1 MEQTIGKRI
10 VRYRKAMGLTQDQLA
25 EKLGVTAQAVS
36 KWENDQ
42 SCPDITMLPKLAEI
56 FGVTTDALLGREGAE
71 QKVTVHT
78 AEVVDDDEEK
88 AGVHARNGGWEFH
101 WERNRLGA
109 VVGAIFV
116 LTVGV
121 LTLLSRMMEWNVT
134 FWQILWPC
142 ALLSLGFSEI
152 LKKFSFFYVGFILF
166 GGYFLLNNLGV
177 LHLELEKGYVFPVLI
192 ILFGLSL
199 LADLPRK
206 SKKSHATFT
215 HSGERSKAKRQ
226 FELHEQSFEYTAS
239 FGDGRQGIALDILE
253 EGEIHCSFGD
263 YTVDLGEVKAV
274 TEDAELEINCAFG
287 QVTVLIPRRFRV
299 VTDSSAAFGDVTL
312 EGTPEDKP
320 EGVIRLEG
328 NVSFGHIVIQYI

>member
-1 MEQTIGKRI
+1 
-10 VRYRKAMGLTQDQLA
+10 
-25 EKLGVTAQAVS
+25 
-36 KWENDQ
+36 
-42 SCPDITMLPKLAEI
+42 MLPKLAEI
-56 FGVTTDALLGREGAE
+56 FGVTTDALLGRESAE

-88 AGVHARNGGWEFH
+88 AGVHVRNGGWEFH

-109 VVGAIFV
+109 VVGALFV

-121 LTLLSRMMEWNVT
+121 LTLLARVLQWDVT

-142 ALLSLGFSEI
+142 ALLGFGFSEV

-177 LHLELEKGYVFPVLI
+177 LQLELEKGYVFPVLI

-199 LADLPRK
+199 LADLPNK
-206 SKKSHATFT
+206 PKKSHATFT

-239 FGDGRQGIALDILE
+239 FGDGRQGVALDTLE

-320 EGVIRLEG
+320 EGMIRLEG
-328 NVSFGHIVIQYI
+328 NVSFGQIVIRYI

>member
-10 VRYRKAMGLTQDQLA
+10 VGYRKAMGLTQDQLA

-78 AEVVDDDEEK
+78 AEVVEDDEEK
-88 AGVHARNGGWEFH
+88 ADVHVRNGGWEFH
-101 WERNRLGA
+101 WERGRRSA
-109 VVGAIFV
+109 FVGAIFV
-116 LTVGV
+116 LMVGV
-121 LTLLSRMMEWNVT
+121 LTLLSRMMEWDVT

-142 ALLSLGFSEI
+142 ALLGFGFSEV

-206 SKKSHATFT
+206 PKKGHASFT
-215 HSGERSKAKRQ
+215 HSGEQNKAKRQ
-226 FELHEQSFEYTAS
+226 FELHDQSFEYTAS
-239 FGDGRQGIALDILE
+239 FGDGSQSVSLETLE

-263 YTVDLGEVKAV
+263 YTVNLGEVKKV
-274 TEDAELEINCAFG
+274 TEDAELEVHCAFG
-287 QVTVLIPRRFRV
+287 QVVVLVPKRFRV
-299 VTDSSAAFGDVTL
+299 VTDSSAAFGDLSV
-312 EGTPEDKP
+312 EGAPDADP
-320 EGVIRLEG
+320 VGVIRLEG
-328 NVSFGHIVIQYI
+328 NVSFGQIVIQYI